1 MNQPEATNMNFSQY
15 DTDALLFITKRPPLV
30 FTSGE
35 GMWLTDHNGKRYLDY
50 LQGWA
55 VNCLGHSPACIQQA
69 LVEQAKKVINP
80 SPAFFNEPSIKLA
93 SMLVRHSCFDRV
105 FFANSGAEANEGAIK
120 LARKWGQLNK
130 NAAGENRYE
139 IITFDHSFHGR
150 TLATMSASGKE
161 GWGTMFAP
169 QVPGF
174 SHAHLNDL
182 ASVEALIT
190 DKTVAVMLEPVQGE
204 GGVIPASREFMQGLR
219 ALTQKHGILLIV
231 DEVQAGMART
241 GKLFAHQLSD
251 IEPDIMT
258 LGKGIGG
265 GVPLAALLCKEAF
278 ACFVPGDQGG
288 TYNGNP
294 LMTAVGVAVL
304 ETLLAPG
311 FLQSVLDKGAYL
323 QAALL
328 KLSEKHGLDGERGEG
343 LLRALKLGAP
353 IGGQIVEIARDLEP
367 VGLLLN
373 SPRPDLLRFMP
384 ALNITH
390 EEIDQ
395 MITML
400 SGVLTRLGK

>member
-1 MNQPEATNMNFSQY
+1 MNKPEHKPMTFSQY
-15 DTDALLFITKRPPLV
+15 DTNALLYITNRPPLV

-35 GMWLTDHNGKRYLDY
+35 GMWLSDHNGKRYLDY

-55 VNCLGHSPACIQQA
+55 VNCLGHSPACIQDA
-69 LVEQAKKVINP
+69 LLEQAKKVINP
-80 SPAFFNEPSIKLA
+80 SPAFYNEPSIKLA
-93 SMLVRHSCFDRV
+93 SLLVQHSCFDRV

-174 SHAHLNDL
+174 PHAHLNDL

-204 GGVIPASREFMQGLR
+204 GGVIPATREFMQGLR
-219 ALTQKHGILLIV
+219 ALTEKHGILLIV
-231 DEVQAGMART
+231 DEVQAGMGRT
-241 GKLFAHQLSD
+241 GKLFAYELSG

-265 GVPLAALLCKEAF
+265 GVPLAALLCKEAC

-323 QAALL
+323 QAGLL
-328 KLSEKHGLDGERGEG
+328 KLSEQHGLAGERGEG

-384 ALNITH
+384 ALNISLN
-390 EEIDQ
+390 EIDL
-395 MITML
+395 MIAML
-400 SGVLTRLGK
+400 SGVLTKLGK